1 MDLGEEWEMF
11 LENPNAEVDTEMKQ
25 EIYPNDEKH
34 TDIDRSICDELN
46 ISTNTKVV
54 YLNKEVDIY
63 NIFWKLPIIPYHSK
77 QNGIVKKQIKV
88 VSNTKEEFEDYQDH
102 LKKESFYNEYI
113 IKQIDNPDARR
124 IKFKDER
131 KLTVGIS
138 KKDLLST
145 KVKQKSAFYNCFAI
159 TIRIYTNVFKEMHIK
174 VFNTGKMEIPGIVE
188 KSLLGIV
195 KKELLCHLRKYMGD
209 DLEFVNNDVEHNVLI
224 NSNFNCGFYVNRE
237 KLHHIMKSNKYGL
250 ETSYDPCSYPGV
262 KCKYYYN
269 IDKSEEEQTGRISK
283 SDNNMTTND
292 IILSSK
298 YLEISFMIFR
308 TGSCLIV
315 GNCNE
320 EVLRFVYRY
329 IVDMLFQ
336 EYRDICIQNKEKFV
350 KIKNEKMKKRKFVVD
365 YDYYND
371 TILKFK

>member
-1 MDLGEEWEMF
+1 MDLDEEWEMF

-159 TIRIYTNVFKEMHIK
+159 TVRIYTNVFKEMHIK

>member
-1 MDLGEEWEMF
+1 MDLDEEWEMF
-11 LENPNAEVDTEMKQ
+11 LENPNADVETELKQ
-25 EIYPNDEKH
+25 ENYSKEENRD
-34 TDIDRSICDELN
+34 DIDRSICDDLN

-159 TIRIYTNVFKEMHIK
+159 TVRIYTNVFKEMHIK

-209 DLEFVNNDVEHNVLI
+209 DLEFVNTDVEHNVLI

-237 KLHHIMKSNKYGL
+237 KLHHIMKSSKYGL

-269 IDKSEEEQTGRISK
+269 IDKTEEEQTGRISK

-320 EVLRFVYRY
+320 EVLRFVYKY
-329 IVDMLFQ
+329 IVNVLFQ
-336 EYRDICIQNKEKFV
+336 EYHDICIQNKEKFV
-350 KIKNEKMKKRKFVVD
+350 KIKNEKIKKRKFVVD

>member
-1 MDLGEEWEMF
+1 MDLDEEWEMF
-11 LENPNAEVDTEMKQ
+11 LENPNADVETELKQ
-25 EIYPNDEKH
+25 ENYSKEENRD
-34 TDIDRSICDELN
+34 DIDRSICDDLN

-88 VSNTKEEFEDYQDH
+88 VSNTKEEFEDYHDH

-159 TIRIYTNVFKEMHIK
+159 TVRIYTNVFKEMHIK

-195 KKELLCHLRKYMGD
+195 KTELLCHLRKYMGD
-209 DLEFVNNDVEHNVLI
+209 DLEFVNTDVEHNVLI

-237 KLHHIMKSNKYGL
+237 KLHHIMKSSKYGL

-269 IDKSEEEQTGRISK
+269 IDKTEEEQTGRISK

-320 EVLRFVYRY
+320 EVLRFVYKY
-329 IVDMLFQ
+329 IVNVLFQ
-336 EYRDICIQNKEKFV
+336 EYHDICIQNKEKFV
-350 KIKNEKMKKRKFVVD
+350 KIKNEKIKKRKFVVD

>member
-1 MDLGEEWEMF
+1 MDLDEEWEMF
-11 LENPNAEVDTEMKQ
+11 LENPNVEVETDLKQ
-25 EIYPNDEKH
+25 GNYSKEENPSVV
-34 TDIDRSICDELN
+34 DRSICDDLN

-88 VSNTKEEFEDYQDH
+88 VSNTKEEFEDYQEH

-159 TIRIYTNVFKEMHIK
+159 TIRFYTNVFKEMHIK

-209 DLEFVNNDVEHNVLI
+209 DLEFVNTDVEHNVLI

-237 KLHHIMKSNKYGL
+237 KLHHIMKSSKYGL

-292 IILSSK
+292 IILSNK

-320 EVLRFVYRY
+320 EVLRFVYKY

-336 EYRDICIQNKEKFV
+336 EYYNICIQNKEKFV
-350 KIKNEKMKKRKFVVD
+350 KIKNHKMKKRKFVVD

>member
-1 MDLGEEWEMF
+1 MDLDDEWEMF
-11 LENPNAEVDTEMKQ
+11 LENPNAQDDIEVVESKDLQRIKV
-25 EIYPNDEKH
+25 
-34 TDIDRSICDELN
+34 DRSICDELN

-63 NIFWKLPIIPYHSK
+63 NIFWKLPIIQYHSK

-88 VSNTKEEFEDYQDH
+88 VCNTKEEFEDYKQH
-102 LKKESFYNEYI
+102 IEKETFYNEYI

-145 KVKQKSAFYNCFAI
+145 KVKQKSAFYNCFAL

-188 KSLLGIV
+188 KSLLGVV
-195 KKELLCHLRKYMGD
+195 KNEILYHLRQYMGD
-209 DLEFVNNDVEHNVLI
+209 DLEFVNNEVEHNVLI
-224 NSNFNCGFYVNRE
+224 NSNFNCGFYINRE
-237 KLHHIMKSNKYGL
+237 KLHHIIKSNKYGL

-269 IDKSEEEQTGRISK
+269 IDKPNEEQTGRISK
-283 SDNNMTTND
+283 SDNSMTTND
-292 IILSSK
+292 IILSNK

-315 GNCNE
+315 GNCCE
-320 EVLRFVYRY
+320 TVLRFVYKY
-329 IVDMLFQ
+329 IVDMLFD
-336 EYRDICIQNKEKFV
+336 EYYDISIQNKDKFV
-350 KIKNEKMKKRKFVVD
+350 KIKNNKMKKRKYVVD

>member
-1 MDLGEEWEMF
+1 MDLDEEWEMF
-11 LENPNAEVDTEMKQ
+11 LENPNAEVETDLKKGNYSKEEKQ
-25 EIYPNDEKH
+25 
-34 TDIDRSICDELN
+34 TDIDRSICDDLN

-63 NIFWKLPIIPYHSK
+63 NIFWKLPIIPYYSK

-269 IDKSEEEQTGRISK
+269 IDKPNEDQTGRISK
-283 SDNNMTTND
+283 SDNNITTND
-292 IILSSK
+292 IILSNK
-298 YLEISFMIFR
+298 YLEVSFMIFR

-320 EVLRFVYRY
+320 EVLRFVYKY
-329 IVDMLFQ
+329 IVNMLFQ
-336 EYRDICIQNKEKFV
+336 EYYNICIKNKEKFV
-350 KIKNEKMKKRKFVVD
+350 KIKNDKLKKRKFVVD
-365 YDYYND
+365 YDYYNN